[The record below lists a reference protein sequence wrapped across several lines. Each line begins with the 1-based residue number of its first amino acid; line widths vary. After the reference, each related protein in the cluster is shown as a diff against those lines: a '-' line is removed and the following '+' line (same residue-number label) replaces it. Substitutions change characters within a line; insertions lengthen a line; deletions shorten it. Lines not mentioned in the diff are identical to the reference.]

1 MYHILSKQWLRKTHP
16 RVIFASSNTSKKRFR
31 ICLSED
37 RQYLVLYSFCYADFL
52 RYYYSAQGKVVDEND
67 HQPEQLLDELVEEN
81 HMLKNNL
88 LKRYSSYV
96 K

>member
-1 MYHILSKQWLRKTHP
+1 MYHILLKQWLRKTHP
-16 RVIFASSNTSKKRFR
+16 RVIFASSNTPKKRFR

-37 RQYLVLYSFCYADFL
+37 GQYLVLYSFCYADFL

-67 HQPEQLLDELVEEN
+67 QPEQLLDELVEEN

>member
-16 RVIFASSNTSKKRFR
+16 RVIFSSSNTPKKRFR

-67 HQPEQLLDELVEEN
+67 QPEQLLDELVEEN

>member
-1 MYHILSKQWLRKTHP
+1 MVNRYNDRPHSS
-16 RVIFASSNTSKKRFR
+16 FAGGKFSDLNE
-31 ICLSED
+31 L
-37 RQYLVLYSFCYADFL
+37 CYTEFL

-67 HQPEQLLDELVEEN
+67 HQPEELLDELVEEN